1 MDHAT
6 WMLSNLPISL
16 QRSLR
21 PLHYRHYTMSISFRS
36 FVHPLEIPRQDAT
49 VQELLDAEAGEEW
62 IYGQHGV
69 GLYEGSV

>member
-1 MDHAT
+1 MHEP
-6 WMLSNLPISL
+6 WILSNSSNPL
-16 QRSLR
+16 QRR
-21 PLHYRHYTMSISFRS
+21 PLHCRLYTYTMSISFRS

-49 VQELLDAEAGEEW
+49 VQELLDVEAGEEW

>member
-1 MDHAT
+1 MDVEQVVSHCNSL
-6 WMLSNLPISL
+6 LS
-16 QRSLR
+16 
-21 PLHYRHYTMSISFRS
+21 LHYRHYTMSISFRS

-49 VQELLDAEAGEEW
+49 VQELLDVEAGEEW